1 LRSRQR
7 QSVYLPGTINGGS
20 AGDRC
25 RLEDDDEG
33 EGEVTSVFT
42 IIRETQIKADK
53 ARDEC
58 EQELRADLAD
68 RPDELAFYLERLEQ
82 LHAAYKKRI
91 VRMATAI
98 RS

>member
-1 LRSRQR
+1 MS
-7 QSVYLPGTINGGS
+7 
-20 AGDRC
+20 
-25 RLEDDDEG
+25 
-33 EGEVTSVFT
+33 SVFT
-42 IIRETQIKADK
+42 IVRATQIKADQ

-58 EQELRADLAD
+58 ERELRADLAD

-82 LHAAYKKRI
+82 LHAAYKQRI

>member
-1 LRSRQR
+1 MS
-7 QSVYLPGTINGGS
+7 
-20 AGDRC
+20 
-25 RLEDDDEG
+25 
-33 EGEVTSVFT
+33 SVFT
-42 IIRETQIKADK
+42 IVRATQIEADQ

-68 RPDELAFYLERLEQ
+68 QPETLAFYLERLEQ

-91 VRMATAI
+91 VKLATAS

>member
-1 LRSRQR
+1 
-7 QSVYLPGTINGGS
+7 VGLPGTIDGSS

-25 RLEDDDEG
+25 RLADDDKECG

-42 IIRETQIKADK
+42 ILRETQIKADQ

-68 RPDELAFYLERLEQ
+68 RPDELAFYLERLNQ
-82 LHAAYKKRI
+82 LHATYKQRI
-91 VRMATAI
+91 VKMATAI